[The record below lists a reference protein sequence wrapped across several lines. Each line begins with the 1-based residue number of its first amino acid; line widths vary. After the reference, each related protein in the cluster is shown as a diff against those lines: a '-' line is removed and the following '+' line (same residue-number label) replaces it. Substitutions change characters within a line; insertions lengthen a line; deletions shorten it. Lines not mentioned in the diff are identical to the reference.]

1 MAHLP
6 IPSCVCR
13 LAIWAIL
20 ITATASAQE
29 KRQAGGD
36 QPCDGDVWCG
46 LFVAKSD
53 AAAAGIDARLQATVE
68 QLGKAFPD
76 LSHFEL
82 VGENTG
88 SVFKEY
94 ECWIVPSKQL
104 FLKLDSLGLH
114 EDKTGVHLHLQL
126 WQEKHVILKTDA
138 ILRRDPVF
146 IAGPNWGDGR
156 LILVLK
162 LGKDGAP

>member
-1 MAHLP
+1 
-6 IPSCVCR
+6 
-13 LAIWAIL
+13 
-20 ITATASAQE
+20 
-29 KRQAGGD
+29 
-36 QPCDGDVWCG
+36 
-46 LFVAKSD
+46 
-53 AAAAGIDARLQATVE
+53 
-68 QLGKAFPD
+68 
-76 LSHFEL
+76 
-82 VGENTG
+82 
-88 SVFKEY
+88 VFKEY

-162 LGKDGAP
+162 LGKDRTP

>member
-1 MAHLP
+1 MAHLS
-6 IPSCVCR
+6 IFSCVCG
-13 LAIWAIL
+13 LAICAIL
-20 ITATASAQE
+20 ISTNASAQD

-53 AAAAGIDARLQATVE
+53 AAAAGIDDRLQATVE

-88 SVFKEY
+88 SV
-94 ECWIVPSKQL
+94 
-104 FLKLDSLGLH
+104 
-114 EDKTGVHLHLQL
+114 
-126 WQEKHVILKTDA
+126 
-138 ILRRDPVF
+138 
-146 IAGPNWGDGR
+146 
-156 LILVLK
+156 
-162 LGKDGAP
+162 